1 MSPALLLAA
10 ALAAAPASA
19 PAHKKAPLVPTAEKG
34 RPLDIRADHLTVLT
48 KENRGLW
55 KGHVHAVRPPSG
67 DQPQLDLKC
76 DELVTDYAGEDKL
89 EKVTCKGN
97 VEVTQGDRQGF
108 GELAVFDNDKGE
120 LVVTGNPR
128 GKQGPNS
135 FYGDRLVFF
144 PNSDRVEVENPRI
157 RSEQPPQLGGGSEN
171 LAPKR
176 SEAAIKAEP
185 AHAEG
190 PR

>member
-1 MSPALLLAA
+1 MICAVLFAA
-10 ALAAAPASA
+10 AIAAAPAAAPHKKPA
-19 PAHKKAPLVPTAEKG
+19 PAPAAGEKG

-89 EKVTCKGN
+89 ERVTCKGN

-128 GKQGPNS
+128 GKQGPNA
-135 FYGDRLVFF
+135 FFGDRLIFF

-157 RSEQPPQLGGGSEN
+157 RSEQAPQLGGAAEP
-171 LAPKR
+171 APAKR
-176 SEAAIKAEP
+176 SEPAIRALP

-190 PR
+190 SR